1 MCASA
6 FAQNVVHKYNAYRI
20 CKHAQKWKR
29 RKKSILHVDK
39 GNNKFP
45 THGVYLCMYYITQC
59 NEDEFNN
66 KVSKAP
72 TPRQLTHTNTQAT
85 VKKY

>member
-1 MCASA
+1 
-6 FAQNVVHKYNAYRI
+6 
-20 CKHAQKWKR
+20 
-29 RKKSILHVDK
+29 VDK

-45 THGVYLCMYYITQC
+45 THGVYLYMYYITQC

-72 TPRQLTHTNTQAT
+72 TPRQLPHTHTPKQRLKHIKSLFYSRIHAKQLSQRFIKFIFRTD
-85 VKKY
+85 